1 MRLIGVAGDTS
12 CGCGNSTFLPDRRS
26 CHRPSPADTC
36 QWRRSPLPGAAC
48 VAIDMERAMV
58 IMSIADQGMMNHRA
72 PAPRLLPRVPPSPGG
87 VRYCNHHS
95 PASRAR
101 QAALVVRVPPSPGGD
116 SFFTPLPPSVKE
128 EATFRFWDMAA
139 LDPGLAGDYASA
151 MPPRGI
157 SAVSQPLS
165 MPAGSAAGRSCPA
178 GSGWRWLRSV
188 SAPLAQ
194 IC

>member
-1 MRLIGVAGDTS
+1 MSDCRHNAPNREPQAGDVQIQRQQLDEQTREE
-12 CGCGNSTFLPDRRS
+12 LLDK
-26 CHRPSPADTC
+26 
-36 QWRRSPLPGAAC
+36 L
-48 VAIDMERAMV
+48 IDC
-58 IMSIADQGMMNHRA
+58 
-72 PAPRLLPRVPPSPGG
+72 L
-87 VRYCNHHS
+87 Y
-95 PASRAR
+95 
-101 QAALVVRVPPSPGGD
+101 
-116 SFFTPLPPSVKE
+116 SFEDES
-128 EATFRFWDMAA
+128 DMAA